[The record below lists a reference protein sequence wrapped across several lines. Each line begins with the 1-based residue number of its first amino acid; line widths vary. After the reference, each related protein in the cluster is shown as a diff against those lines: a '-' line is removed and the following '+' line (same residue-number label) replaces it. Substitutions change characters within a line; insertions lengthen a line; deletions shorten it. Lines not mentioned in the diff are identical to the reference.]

1 MEANSRHKDEGEEIK
16 CPHCGKSATD
26 LVRDYSSLDEMRATI
41 KAWFSEPGS
50 IVYRIDMD
58 ELMVGKTNACQVRK
72 RIFEYL
78 RSEGIEVERV
88 KVGTKLLGWVR
99 I

>member
-1 MEANSRHKDEGEEIK
+1 
-16 CPHCGKSATD
+16 
-26 LVRDYSSLDEMRATI
+26 
-41 KAWFSEPGS
+41 
-50 IVYRIDMD
+50 
-58 ELMVGKTNACQVRK
+58 MVGKTNACQVRK